1 MKALH
6 KTAFVLIV
14 IGALNWGLVAVGSWM
29 GYNWNVVNLI
39 FGQWSWLENVVYLL
53 VGISAL
59 VVLFKG
65 KKECQT
71 VENHSQG
78 QQM

>member
-6 KTAFVLIV
+6 KTAFVLMV
-14 IGALNWGLVAVGSWM
+14 IGSLNWGLVGLGNWM
-29 GYNWNVVNLI
+29 GSNWNVVNLI
-39 FGQWSWLENVVYLL
+39 FGQWSWLENLIYVL

-65 KKECQT
+65 KKEYH
-71 VENHSQG
+71 VENKPQG
-78 QQM
+78 QM